1 GTNVPV
7 ETAWPTYHMGP
18 APARQPVDLVDIGP
32 SGRADHPGHCELVIE
47 PAARPSD
54 HHDPLRVPAGCSLHG
69 ELEIGGVLLGWMA
82 LHLDVVV
89 GFGVP
94 GVQIPDQQ
102 VDPPAHVTGQG
113 MPTVGRDHEVRFGD
127 VARNL
132 AGEGVAGCEYED
144 RVHNDKIVLRA
155 PTRVRPNLQVEVEGR
170 NGLV

>member
-1 GTNVPV
+1 
-7 ETAWPTYHMGP
+7 
-18 APARQPVDLVDIGP
+18 
-32 SGRADHPGHCELVIE
+32 
-47 PAARPSD
+47 
-54 HHDPLRVPAGCSLHG
+54 
-69 ELEIGGVLLGWMA
+69 

-113 MPTVGRDHEVRFGD
+113 VPTVGRDHEVRFGD

-170 NGLV
+170 NGLVETGQIDRHGKRTDPACCGVSSSGIHVTAR